1 MSFKVLIIK
10 YNRRALCAGD
20 DVNNGVYKIEMPDNA
35 TLGDLIEILLHGGN
49 GNDCPIPLNH
59 DGWDIYSNIGKV
71 ADVSP
76 DKKHIE
82 YCDED
87 GRSLLS
93 ALGIEW
99 VFGEYKGDTP
109 DAKTLEWRFKD

>member
-1 MSFKVLIIK
+1 MLIIK

-20 DVNNGVYKIEMPDNA
+20 DVDNGVYKIEMPDNA
-35 TLGDLIEILLHGGN
+35 TLGDLIEILLRGGN
-49 GNDCPIPLNH
+49 GNGWPIPMNH
-59 DGWDIYSNIGKV
+59 DGWDIYSNIGKI

-76 DKKHIE
+76 DQKHIE

-87 GRSLLS
+87 GSSMLS
-93 ALGIEW
+93 SLGIKW
-99 VFGEYKGDTP
+99 VFGEYDGDTP